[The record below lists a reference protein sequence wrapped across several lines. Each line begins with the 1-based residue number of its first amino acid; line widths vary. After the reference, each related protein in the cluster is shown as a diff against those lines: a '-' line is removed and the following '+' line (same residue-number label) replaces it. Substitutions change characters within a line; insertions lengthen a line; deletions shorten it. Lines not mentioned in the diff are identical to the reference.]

1 MDRDFVPVSSPVER
15 SAPIRLVLDT
25 NIMVSALIS
34 KKGPPGFLLA
44 AAKGEG
50 CTLITSRFQIDEL
63 QRVLAR
69 EQLRVNI
76 PQAES
81 DDLLASLDAVAEV
94 VDKLPEVRLSP
105 DPDDNPILATA
116 IAGKADLVVSATSLA
131 YWRSGASKAFRSS
144 PRGRRLIG
152 SSARSIRAPEVR
164 P

>member
-63 QRVLAR
+63 QRVLER

-116 IAGKADLVVSATSLA
+116 IAGKADLVVSGDKPGILA
-131 YWRSGASKAFRSS
+131 
-144 PRGRRLIG
+144 IG
-152 SSARSIRAPEVR
+152 SVEGIPIVTAREAADRLKRSLHPRA
-164 P
+164 

>member
-76 PQAES
+76 
-81 DDLLASLDAVAEV
+81 
-94 VDKLPEVRLSP
+94 RRR
-105 DPDDNPILATA
+105 NPTI
-116 IAGKADLVVSATSLA
+116 
-131 YWRSGASKAFRSS
+131 SS
-144 PRGRRLIG
+144 PLLMRLPKW
-152 SSARSIRAPEVR
+152 STSCRK
-164 P
+164 